1 MEFDAVIRRRR
12 MHRSFSEEPVATA
25 DVLSLCESALR
36 APSAGFTQ
44 GTELVV
50 IADPDRIEAILATI
64 STPGWLRN
72 SPTHQGLLQSQL
84 LILPIVNK
92 PAYLARYAEPDKASS
107 GLDAEEAWPQPY
119 WIVDAS
125 FATMQ
130 LLLKVVDL
138 GLGATFMGI
147 YYGHDQLAKALAL
160 PPGLDPLG
168 IVCVGHPTQN
178 NAPTGSVVRRPPR
191 ATSTRLHFEHW

>member
-1 MEFDAVIRRRR
+1 MDFDTVLRRRR
-12 MHRSFSEEPVATA
+12 MHRAFSAEPVGLA
-25 DVLSLCESALR
+25 DVVALCEAAFR

-44 GTELVV
+44 GTELV
-50 IADPDRIEAILATI
+50 IITKPERIQAILTLI
-64 STPGWLRN
+64 TTEGWLEASR
-72 SPTHQGLLQSQL
+72 THRGLRQSQV

-92 PAYLARYAEPDKASS
+92 PAYLSRYAEADKVRSDLS
-107 GLDAEEAWPQPY
+107 NGHKWPQPY

-147 YYGHDQLAKALAL
+147 YHGHDDLAELLEIPA
-160 PPGLDPLG
+160 GMDPLG
-168 IVCVGHPTQN
+168 IVCIGHPSDE
-178 NAPTGSVVRRPPR
+178 APTGSPSRRER
-191 ATSTRLHFEHW
+191 REVATRIHFERW